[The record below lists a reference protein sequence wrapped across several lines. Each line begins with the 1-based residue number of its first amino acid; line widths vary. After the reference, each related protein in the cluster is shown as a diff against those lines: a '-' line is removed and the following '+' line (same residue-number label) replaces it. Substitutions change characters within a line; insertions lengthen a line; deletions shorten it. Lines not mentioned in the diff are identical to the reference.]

1 MSLPRPR
8 LEPQSCSLSRGP
20 CPASPDRRW
29 PQLPCLCLW
38 DVGVT
43 VPRLPS
49 SGPRRPDARPSSHR
63 ETPGQPSSPLPEAL
77 GVGPPGTATGSP
89 LPASQ
94 RSASCW
100 ELRPRVAAP
109 AERPLGGCHLA
120 PRGRGS
126 WPPWSPQWGWSWRPP
141 SRPSQAAGSRGH
153 AVPPG
158 QPPRASLS
166 LPQRWAQSASFLKR
180 VKRGN
185 RRVCTGRLGPPR
197 SEEQHPELSSQPCAH
212 PAFASWRRL
221 VAVGA
226 RAGERAQASEPRELG
241 FQSLP
246 QAPAGD
252 RAGQVPS
259 RVLISLICEA
269 RPCCASG
276 LPQVT
281 GDGDKATVRPAPGPP
296 TATGLAGTAV
306 GPGGGHCPF
315 HAFPRA

>member
-1 MSLPRPR
+1 M
-8 LEPQSCSLSRGP
+8 
-20 CPASPDRRW
+20 
-29 PQLPCLCLW
+29 
-38 DVGVT
+38 
-43 VPRLPS
+43 
-49 SGPRRPDARPSSHR
+49 
-63 ETPGQPSSPLPEAL
+63 
-77 GVGPPGTATGSP
+77 
-89 LPASQ
+89 
-94 RSASCW
+94 
-100 ELRPRVAAP
+100 
-109 AERPLGGCHLA
+109 
-120 PRGRGS
+120 
-126 WPPWSPQWGWSWRPP
+126 P
-141 SRPSQAAGSRGH
+141 SRPPRTRIVATVVPSVGLEWAASLLALAGRRLPRSRS
-153 AVPPG
+153 PPG

-197 SEEQHPELSSQPCAH
+197 SEEQHPGPELSSQPCAH

-306 GPGGGHCPF
+306 GRGGSHCPF